1 MVFLSLHSSTANC
14 LQPFRKEISAAYRN
28 HYWEKR
34 LVLPFQ
40 VSGDLY
46 FKELMPFFSFIHPEV
61 AVLRRREE
69 EACNLYLEGNGCA
82 EKRKAGVKESG

>member
-1 MVFLSLHSSTANC
+1 M
-14 LQPFRKEISAAYRN
+14 QPFRKKISAAFRN

-46 FKELMPFFSFIHPEV
+46 FKELMLFFSFIHPKV
-61 AVLRRREE
+61 AVLRHREE
-69 EACNLYLEGNGCA
+69 EACNFYLEENGCA
-82 EKRKAGVKESG
+82 EKRKARVKGSGWISVVSNRGK